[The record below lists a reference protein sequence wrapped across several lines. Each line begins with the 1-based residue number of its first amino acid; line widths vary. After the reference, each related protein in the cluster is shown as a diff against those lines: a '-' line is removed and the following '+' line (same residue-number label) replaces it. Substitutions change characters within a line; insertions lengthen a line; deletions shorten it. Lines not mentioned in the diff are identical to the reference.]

1 MTNPRRCLPAV
12 LIALVGCLGCAPS
25 GPPSQAQAAAT
36 DFVAA
41 IRNSDGATACAALT
55 QAARESV
62 TGLSEVPCPRAV
74 LQLRE
79 SGISVHSTQVW
90 GDNAQVR
97 IGSDVLF
104 LRRFSGG
111 WLVDA
116 AGCRPQP
123 HAPYQCDVE
132 G

>member
-1 MTNPRRCLPAV
+1 VTYLRRCLPAV
-12 LIALVGCLGCAPS
+12 VIALVGCVGCAPS
-25 GPPSQAQAAAT
+25 GPRSQVQTAAT
-36 DFVAA
+36 GFVTA
-41 IRNSDGATACAALT
+41 IRDSDGATACAALT

-62 TGLSEVPCPRAV
+62 TGLTEVSCAQAV
-74 LQLRE
+74 LKLRE
-79 SGISVHSTQVW
+79 SGVGIQSAQVW

-111 WLVDA
+111 WLVDG
-116 AGCRPQP
+116 AGCRPQS